1 LRAPPSGKPA
11 GLLVAALATVLVAPA
26 PANARARVPVP
37 HISSVRCWPPRVCG
51 ATPHTVAPGGKL
63 RFKGRNLKPGLLV
76 LFPGGPKQ
84 RARAAALAPRLRRAN
99 GFQATVPSWAKS
111 GRVRLARK
119 RGRKSNGAGPITIK
133 RPVVN
138 RPKASGGGA
147 LAANGMWIWYV
158 SKSNGGDPAA
168 IAAQAKSHG
177 VQTVFVKSS
186 DGTTWW
192 SQFSPTLVTALKAG
206 GLHVCAWQFVY
217 GTSPAGEAA
226 LGARAAQTGADCLV
240 IDAESKYEGKYGQA
254 QTYINALRAAIGPDY
269 PLALSGFPYVDFH
282 PAFPYSVFL
291 GPGGAQYNLPQ
302 MYWKAIGTSV
312 DQAFSHTYAWNTP
325 YKRALFPLGQ
335 LYSDPS
341 PSEVKRFRQLA
352 DLYGAGGVSWWSWQS
367 ASARGWDAIGTPLS
381 PLAGPPP
388 AVAYPTLKRGAR
400 GDLVLWV
407 QEHLIAAGQSV
418 ATDGSFNAATE
429 TAVSNFQTARALLVT
444 GQVDAATWDALLRYQ
459 PAAPNWGQAARASR
473 VPRGPNGPRSAFM
486 RARRDEL
493 RHVRRGG

>member
-1 LRAPPSGKPA
+1 
-11 GLLVAALATVLVAPA
+11 
-26 PANARARVPVP
+26 
-37 HISSVRCWPPRVCG
+37 
-51 ATPHTVAPGGKL
+51 
-63 RFKGRNLKPGLLV
+63 
-76 LFPGGPKQ
+76 
-84 RARAAALAPRLRRAN
+84 
-99 GFQATVPSWAKS
+99 VPSWAKS

-138 RPKASGGGA
+138 RPKAAGGGA
-147 LAANGMWIWYV
+147 LAASGMWIWYV

-192 SQFSPTLVTALKAG
+192 SQFSPALVSALKAG

-291 GPGGAQYNLPQ
+291 GPGELSTTFRRCTGRRSGPASTRPSRTR
-302 MYWKAIGTSV
+302 MPGTRHTSAPCSRWVSSTAIRRLRRSSASG
-312 DQAFSHTYAWNTP
+312 
-325 YKRALFPLGQ
+325 
-335 LYSDPS
+335 
-341 PSEVKRFRQLA
+341 
-352 DLYGAGGVSWWSWQS
+352 SWQTS
-367 ASARGWDAIGTPLS
+367 
-381 PLAGPPP
+381 
-388 AVAYPTLKRGAR
+388 
-400 GDLVLWV
+400 
-407 QEHLIAAGQSV
+407 
-418 ATDGSFNAATE
+418 
-429 TAVSNFQTARALLVT
+429 TARAV
-444 GQVDAATWDALLRYQ
+444 
-459 PAAPNWGQAARASR
+459 
-473 VPRGPNGPRSAFM
+473 
-486 RARRDEL
+486 
-493 RHVRRGG
+493 